1 MISVNCDIRVIVKLS
16 NVWYFGIT
24 TTNFLG
30 FCYAWFLATSF
41 SLNIHIFSCNIY
53 GFSSYLRYVFM
64 YLNLKEMSH
73 YCSGKIIKD
82 CKERNYKKS
91 KKAIKESL
99 KNDFHLLKKYSFRA
113 LYFVLVKCWTLL
125 VAALLLT
132 IEFAIIIYLF
142 TKDHGTNQKG
152 KCVHFFQN
160 TIYFCKTLIL

>member
-1 MISVNCDIRVIVKLS
+1 
-16 NVWYFGIT
+16 
-24 TTNFLG
+24 
-30 FCYAWFLATSF
+30 
-41 SLNIHIFSCNIY
+41 
-53 GFSSYLRYVFM
+53 M

-142 TKDHGTNQKG
+142 TKDPMVQTRKVSVFIFS
-152 KCVHFFQN
+152 K
-160 TIYFCKTLIL
+160 ILYIFARL